1 MDLSPSQWY
10 ILQFHQEANSPYLY
24 VFAHD
29 QGLWIKNN
37 TLLYIELGKQIDT
50 ININKSNYTCY
61 EDNSNNFMHCME
73 SYYSRKL
80 GCVLPWVSQDIMR
93 NDSLNLCKGKE
104 KFEEFR
110 NISMNILKSESNRE
124 LMNEGCFMHNC
135 EQKSWEIKNSKD
147 MERRKNDKLIT
158 GFQYHLPRH
167 TKVLVR
173 KEVKLYTLINFF
185 AEVGGYLGLLLGESL
200 LSYLIT
206 VSKWWQI
213 LGRKLKECCRK
224 ADKDSKVS
232 PL

>member
-10 ILQFHQEANSPYLY
+10 ILQFHEEANSPYLY

-37 TLLYIELGKQIDT
+37 TLLYIQLGKQIDT
-50 ININKSNYTCY
+50 TNINKLNYTCY
-61 EDNSNNFMHCME
+61 EDNSNSFMNCME
-73 SYYSRKL
+73 SYYSKKL
-80 GCVLPWVSQDIMR
+80 GCVLPWVSKDIMS
-93 NDSLNLCKGKE
+93 NDSLNVCMGKE
-104 KFEEFR
+104 TFKEFR
-110 NISMNILKSESNRE
+110 NISMNILKSEANRE
-124 LMNEGCFMHNC
+124 LMNEGCFMPNC
-135 EQKSWEIKNSKD
+135 KQKSWEIKNSKN
-147 MERRKNDKLIT
+147 MERRKNNKLLT

-206 VSKWWQI
+206 VSKWWEI

-224 ADKDSKVS
+224 ADNDSKPS
-232 PL
+232 PS